1 MKIIIVDDD
10 ILVRDGLKILIQSEE
25 DMEVVAVAKD
35 GQQAYDQ
42 VAKHLPDVVLMDI
55 RMPDVDGIIGTAL
68 IKKDYPNTKI
78 LMLTTFKDDE
88 YIAQAINNGAQGY
101 MLKNQ
106 PSDAIINGI
115 RTINSGASIY
125 EREVALKLKGMIKSK
140 KQKLSAK
147 DLNLL
152 DRQMEIL
159 ALIADGYSNKEIA
172 AKLFISDG
180 TLRNYVTVLLDKLK
194 LRDRTQLAI
203 FYIKNIEQ

>member
-147 DLNLL
+147 NLNLL

>member
-1 MKIIIVDDD
+1 MKIIIADDD

-55 RMPDVDGIIGTAL
+55 RMPDVDGITGTAL

-152 DRQMEIL
+152 DREMEIL